1 MGSTEL
7 LADLSKFRVD
17 LLGLVVFVLR
27 ASKLFMVVELLN
39 GLSVLDEDLFDLL
52 LDVAGQILGLVA
64 LVLLLHC

>member
-27 ASKLFMVVELLN
+27 ASELFMVVELLN

-52 LDVAGQILGLVA
+52 LDVAGQLLGLVA
-64 LVLLLHC
+64 LILLLHC